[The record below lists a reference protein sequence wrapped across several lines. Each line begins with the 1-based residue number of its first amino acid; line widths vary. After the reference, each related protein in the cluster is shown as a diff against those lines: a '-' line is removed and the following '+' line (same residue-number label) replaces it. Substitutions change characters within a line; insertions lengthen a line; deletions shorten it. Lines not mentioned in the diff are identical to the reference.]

1 MLIPFTDT
9 VFGNG
14 RTPDYLLLGNMVYTV
29 SAPIFL
35 TVLVSVSAGLNGSG
49 VRAKSHQISVKL
61 YRTVCKIKIYTIY
74 VIYSTG
80 GGGGAVLVLTSV

>member
-35 TVLVSVSAGLNGSG
+35 TVSVSAGLNGSG

-80 GGGGAVLVLTSV
+80 GGAVLVLTSV